1 MERFIINDP
10 AQDDKKDIE
19 GYPTCHGFCRL
30 AIAPLE
36 KPAED
41 KKYDVQHTEADLSLS
56 LRADS
61 TQFDKTTLLAFEMRS
76 EITDRIRVEVTPLF
90 LWEIAKEL
98 CVRPVRV
105 GRFRWFEPR
114 FVLQLSGS
122 GLPFGQPGAATQWKK
137 ADVIFNYRTWQTIWK
152 PNFLIVS
159 TNGIFTSTEQQDLLD
174 EVDESDCI
182 EVYFIDEFDPCLGEG
197 EELHGGAGPQPQR
210 LSPATRMQRAVWTL
224 PTSRMNLAM

>member
-1 MERFIINDP
+1 M
-10 AQDDKKDIE
+10 K
-19 GYPTCHGFCRL
+19 
-30 AIAPLE
+30 
-36 KPAED
+36 
-41 KKYDVQHTEADLSLS
+41 
-56 LRADS
+56 
-61 TQFDKTTLLAFEMRS
+61 S

-137 ADVIFNYRTWQTIWK
+137 ADAIFNYRTWQTIWK

-182 EVYFIDEFDPCLGEG
+182 EVYFIDEFDPVSWGG
-197 EELHGGAGPQPQR
+197 GGATWG
-210 LSPATRMQRAVWTL
+210 SGTATAKIITSDANAEGGVDFTHLAHELGHVMGLPHPGGGTSSTNTL
-224 PTSRMNLAM
+224 MCPSGFMNDNPT